1 LAAVRAKVVR
11 ASETAEVTE
20 AVVGVVAVSGVVVI
34 SAVQVPGR
42 VKAHRL
48 VGSAQEVA
56 QVAVLAETVGAVDSA
71 DRVEGILAPAVVSV
85 VDGPAVGWG
94 LRVAL
99 CVVVGDRLAGAS
111 VVDLVGR
118 QEAGL
123 PVVSPLVADL
133 AAQVPAEGGPAVGW
147 DRLAGLSQE
156 VADQAAVVLVADRWE
171 ADHPVVSPLVVA
183 LAGLLEEVRGNDQ
196 GVRLATNRAPG
207 G

>member
-1 LAAVRAKVVR
+1 MRRAPAWDPVLGETLAAVRAKVVR

-99 CVVVGDRLAGAS
+99 CPAVADRSAGAS
-111 VVDLVGR
+111 VVALVVR
-118 QEAGL
+118 WEAGP
-123 PVVSPLVADL
+123 PVVSPL
-133 AAQVPAEGGPAVGW
+133 G
-147 DRLAGLSQE
+147 
-156 VADQAAVVLVADRWE
+156 VV
-171 ADHPVVSPLVVA
+171 

-196 GVRLATNRAPG
+196 GVRLATSRTPG

>member
-1 LAAVRAKVVR
+1 MRRAPAWDPVLGETLAAVRAKVVR

-99 CVVVGDRLAGAS
+99 C
-111 VVDLVGR
+111 
-118 QEAGL
+118 
-123 PVVSPLVADL
+123 
-133 AAQVPAEGGPAVGW
+133 PA
-147 DRLAGLSQE
+147 
-156 VADQAAVVLVADRWE
+156 VADQAAVALVVDPVVEPWE
-171 ADHPVVSPLVVA
+171 DDPPVVSPLGVV

-196 GVRLATNRAPG
+196 GVRLATSRTPG